1 MYLEQKLPATTL
13 GVEIEENSSGE
24 NFVSQIANIMDAA
37 DKENKTS
44 KKELINVQKFPQM
57 QETKTLVEISV
68 DGNTDIVN
76 WMKIAKPSK
85 TITLNDIK
93 TLLRKKPKMY
103 GMSNDI
109 NYIYRVKT
117 FKNGKFG
124 FEQIEEDDS
133 FLPLCEDKIELQC
146 WSE

>member
-13 GVEIEENSSGE
+13 GVEIKENSSGE

-37 DKENKTS
+37 GKGNKIG
-44 KKELINVQKFPQM
+44 KKELINVQKMPQM
-57 QETKTLVEISV
+57 QEKKTLVEISV

-93 TLLRKKPKMY
+93 TILRRQPKMY

-109 NYIYRVKT
+109 NYIYRVKS
-117 FKNGKFG
+117 FKNEKFG

>member
-13 GVEIEENSSGE
+13 GVEIKENSSGE

-37 DKENKTS
+37 DKGNKTS
-44 KKELINVQKFPQM
+44 KKELINVQKMPQM
-57 QETKTLVEISV
+57 QEKKTLVEISV
-68 DGNTDIVN
+68 NGNTDIVN

-109 NYIYRVKT
+109 NYIYRVKS

-133 FLPLCEDKIELQC
+133 FLPVCEDKIELQC

>member
-13 GVEIEENSSGE
+13 GVEIKENSSGE

-109 NYIYRVKT
+109 NYIYRVKS

>member
-13 GVEIEENSSGE
+13 GVEFEENSSGE

-37 DKENKTS
+37 DKGNKIS
-44 KKELINVQKFPQM
+44 KKESIIFQKMPQM
-57 QETKTLVEISV
+57 LEKKTLVEISV

-109 NYIYRVKT
+109 NYIYRVKS

>member
-1 MYLEQKLPATTL
+1 MYLEQKLPVTTL
-13 GVEIEENSSGE
+13 GVEFDENASGE

-37 DKENKTS
+37 DKGNKS
-44 KKELINVQKFPQM
+44 GKKELINVQKMPQM
-57 QETKTLVEISV
+57 QEKKTLVEISV

-93 TLLRKKPKMY
+93 ILLRRKPKMY

-109 NYIYRVKT
+109 NYIYRVKS

-133 FLPLCEDKIELQC
+133 FLPVCEDKIELQC

>member
-1 MYLEQKLPATTL
+1 
-13 GVEIEENSSGE
+13 
-24 NFVSQIANIMDAA
+24 MDVA
-37 DKENKTS
+37 DKGNNTG
-44 KKELINVQKFPQM
+44 KKELINVQKMPQM
-57 QETKTLVEISV
+57 LEKKTLVEISV

-76 WMKIAKPSK
+76 WIKIAKPPK
-85 TITLNDIK
+85 TVTLNDIK
-93 TLLRKKPKMY
+93 TILRRKPKMY

-109 NYIYRVKT
+109 NYIYRVKS

>member
-13 GVEIEENSSGE
+13 GVEIVENASGE

-37 DKENKTS
+37 DKGNKSS
-44 KKELINVQKFPQM
+44 KKELINVQKMPQM
-57 QETKTLVEISV
+57 LEKKTLVEISV

-93 TLLRKKPKMY
+93 TILRRKPKMY

-124 FEQIEEDDS
+124 FEQIEDDDS

>member
-13 GVEIEENSSGE
+13 GVEIKENSSGE

-37 DKENKTS
+37 DKGNKIS
-44 KKELINVQKFPQM
+44 KKESIIFQKMPQM
-57 QETKTLVEISV
+57 LEKKTLVEISV
-68 DGNTDIVN
+68 NGNTDIVN
-76 WMKIAKPSK
+76 WMKIAKPPK

-109 NYIYRVKT
+109 NYIYRVKS

>member
-13 GVEIEENSSGE
+13 GVEIKENSSGE

-37 DKENKTS
+37 DKGNNTG
-44 KKELINVQKFPQM
+44 KKELINVQKMPQM
-57 QETKTLVEISV
+57 QEKKTLVEISV
-68 DGNTDIVN
+68 NGNTDIVN

-93 TLLRKKPKMY
+93 TILRRKPKMY

-109 NYIYRVKT
+109 NYIYRVKS

>member
-13 GVEIEENSSGE
+13 GVEFEENSSGE

-37 DKENKTS
+37 DKGNKSS
-44 KKELINVQKFPQM
+44 KKELINVQKMPQM
-57 QETKTLVEISV
+57 QEKKTLVEISV
-68 DGNTDIVN
+68 NGNTDIVN

-93 TLLRKKPKMY
+93 TILRRKPKMY

-124 FEQIEEDDS
+124 FEQIEDDDS

>member
-13 GVEIEENSSGE
+13 GVEFEENSSGE

-37 DKENKTS
+37 DKGNKIS
-44 KKELINVQKFPQM
+44 KKESIIFQKMPQM
-57 QETKTLVEISV
+57 LEKKTLVEISV
-68 DGNTDIVN
+68 NGNTDIVN

-93 TLLRKKPKMY
+93 TLLRMKPKMY

-109 NYIYRVKT
+109 NYIYRVKS

-133 FLPLCEDKIELQC
+133 FLPLCGDKIELQC

>member
-1 MYLEQKLPATTL
+1 
-13 GVEIEENSSGE
+13 
-24 NFVSQIANIMDAA
+24 
-37 DKENKTS
+37 
-44 KKELINVQKFPQM
+44 M
-57 QETKTLVEISV
+57 QEKKTLVEISV
-68 DGNTDIVN
+68 NGNTDIVN
-76 WMKIAKPSK
+76 WMKIEKPSK

-93 TLLRKKPKMY
+93 TILRRQPKMY
-103 GMSNDI
+103 GMSNDM
-109 NYIYRVKT
+109 NYIYRVKS

>member
-13 GVEIEENSSGE
+13 GVEIKENSSGE

-37 DKENKTS
+37 DKGNKTG
-44 KKELINVQKFPQM
+44 KKELINVQKMPQM
-57 QETKTLVEISV
+57 QEKKTLVEISV
-68 DGNTDIVN
+68 NGNTDIVN

-93 TLLRKKPKMY
+93 TILRRKPKMY

-109 NYIYRVKT
+109 NYIYRVKS

>member
-13 GVEIEENSSGE
+13 GVEIKENSSGE

-37 DKENKTS
+37 DKGNKIS
-44 KKELINVQKFPQM
+44 KKESIIFQKMPQM
-57 QETKTLVEISV
+57 LEKKTLVEISV
-68 DGNTDIVN
+68 NGNTDIVN

-109 NYIYRVKT
+109 NYIYRVKS

>member
-13 GVEIEENSSGE
+13 GVEIKENSSGE

-37 DKENKTS
+37 GKGNKTG
-44 KKELINVQKFPQM
+44 KKELINVQKMPQM
-57 QETKTLVEISV
+57 LEKKTLVEISV
-68 DGNTDIVN
+68 NGNTDIVN

-109 NYIYRVKT
+109 NYIYRVKS

>member
-1 MYLEQKLPATTL
+1 MYLEQKLPTTSL
-13 GVEIEENSSGE
+13 GVEFEENSSVE

-37 DKENKTS
+37 DKGNKTS
-44 KKELINVQKFPQM
+44 KKELINVQKMPQM
-57 QETKTLVEISV
+57 QEKKTLVEISV

-93 TLLRKKPKMY
+93 TLLRRKPKMY

>member
-1 MYLEQKLPATTL
+1 MYLEQKLPVTTL
-13 GVEIEENSSGE
+13 GVEFEENSSGE

-37 DKENKTS
+37 GKGNKTG
-44 KKELINVQKFPQM
+44 KKELINVQKMPQM
-57 QETKTLVEISV
+57 QEKKTLVEISV
-68 DGNTDIVN
+68 NGNTDIVN

-109 NYIYRVKT
+109 NYIYRVKS